1 MSAEDRLRY
10 EINKCRRCEACKDLL
25 HLSCVVF
32 PEMFRLV
39 DSAWERGVEITTDQL
54 RHLVSLCNFCAAC
67 PCLDIRTAIM
77 NAKTEYADKYGLGF
91 KIRIIE
97 NMDRIGKLGG
107 GIPQVSNFLLQNN
120 VTKPLVT
127 RAVGIHKDRKMP
139 YFANE
144 DFGKWFRS
152 KKRSISPQPG
162 NSRKVAYFSGCTA
175 KYFFPD
181 VAKAV
186 AEVLERNGVE
196 VYYPEQK
203 CCGMPPLLEG
213 DRTLALESA
222 RFNVERLAETVE
234 EGYDIVTSCPTCG
247 YMLKKILRTGA
258 DQAIWRL
265 DSEKIT
271 SDFVHMEIGHGL
283 IGAIS
288 GMSSVKIHR
297 ERLKVLFK
305 DEGYFSSISPE
316 KRIMISDNTYD
327 AGEYLKNLHEEGAFD
342 TRLGNVNI
350 RGVYYPPCHLRE
362 QRIGKPYHDLMGLIP
377 ELAMESIRGD
387 YCCGNAGIMGLKQEF
402 HHLSIKIASRLI
414 AKIKSINPEAL
425 TTDCLSCRM
434 QFNQL
439 TSYRVAHPIEI
450 IKESY
455 GNYVERVGKKTV

>member
-32 PEMFRLV
+32 PEMFSLV
-39 DSAWERGVEITTDQL
+39 DAAWETGEEITTGQL

-67 PCLDIRTAIM
+67 PCLDIRSAIM
-77 NAKTEYADKYGLGF
+77 NAKTAYADRYGLGF
-91 KIRIIE
+91 KIRVIE
-97 NMDRIGKLGG
+97 NMDRIGRLGG
-107 GIPQVSNFLLQNN
+107 AIPQVSNFLLQNG
-120 VTKPLVT
+120 VAKTVIT

-152 KKRSISPQPG
+152 KKRSILPQSK
-162 NSRKVAYFSGCTA
+162 NSKKVAYFSGCTA
-175 KYFFPD
+175 NYFFPD

-186 AEVLERNGVE
+186 VEVLERNGVE
-196 VYYPEQK
+196 VCYPEQK
-203 CCGMPPLLEG
+203 CCGMPLLLEG
-213 DRTLALESA
+213 DRNLTLECA
-222 RFNVERLAETVE
+222 RFNVERLAEVVE
-234 EGYDIVTSCPTCG
+234 EGCDIVCSCPTCG
-247 YMLKKILRTGA
+247 YMLKKILRVGA
-258 DQAIWRL
+258 DQAIWRV
-265 DSEKIT
+265 DSEKMR

-288 GMSSVKIHR
+288 GMSSVRVLKKH
-297 ERLKVLFK
+297 LKVLLK

-316 KRIMISDNTYD
+316 KRIMISGNTYD
-327 AGEYLKNLHEEGAFD
+327 VGEYLKNLHEAGELD
-342 TRLGNVNI
+342 TSLGSVHI
-350 RGVYYPPCHLRE
+350 RGAYYPPCHLRE
-362 QRIGKPYHDLMGLIP
+362 QKIGRPYQYLMGLVPGISVEP
-377 ELAMESIRGD
+377 IQRD
-387 YCCGNAGIMGLKQEF
+387 YCCGNGGVMGFKQEF

-425 TTDCLSCRM
+425 ITDCLSCRM

-439 TSYRVAHPIEI
+439 TPYRVVHPIEI

-455 GNYVERVGKKTV
+455 SNYAERLEERAV